1 MARPLS
7 KIKEDDG
14 TLYHRLPE
22 IEAATDVALS
32 QDLDTLCRRAKVRD
46 RQSTGYLPSECL
58 VHLIREAH
66 RHGEDSRRDT
76 LLRQLLERC
85 HANLNKKVASTIP
98 NAARIRREILNDFA
112 GLFATDGI
120 DQNFPL
126 DIYEVAFNFAFMRF
140 RITHLRPVLDDLA
153 QQVSYPEEEAETIE
167 QELQDEVLARIADL
181 RGDAGNP
188 EAQVFR
194 KQVYNAIV
202 ALPEDERKAL
212 LLVHYYGFKIESE
225 NPNEVT
231 AATLCKVSGRMI
243 RYRLKNAIAKL
254 KKLKEH
260 T

>member
-7 KIKEDDG
+7 KTKEDDG
-14 TLYHRLPE
+14 TLYKRLPE
-22 IEAATDVALS
+22 IEAAIDAALS
-32 QDLDTLCRRAKVRD
+32 QDLDTLCRRAKMRD
-46 RQSTGYLPSECL
+46 RRSADYLPSECL

-66 RHGEDSRRDT
+66 RRGDEPRRDV

-85 HANLNKKVASTIP
+85 HANLNKKVDPGIP
-98 NAARIRREILNDFA
+98 NAARIRREILNDFG
-112 GLFATDGI
+112 GLFASDGI
-120 DQNFPL
+120 DEHFPL
-126 DIYEVAFNFAFMRF
+126 DIYEVAFNLAFMRF
-140 RITHLRPVLDDLA
+140 RITHLRPILDSLA
-153 QQVSYPEEEAETIE
+153 LQVAYPEGEAETLE

-181 RGDAGNP
+181 RGDADNP

-202 ALPEDERKAL
+202 ALPEEERKAL

-243 RYRLKNAIAKL
+243 RYRVKNAIAKL
-254 KKLKEH
+254 EKLKEP

>member
-7 KIKEDDG
+7 KTKEDDG
-14 TLYHRLPE
+14 TLYKRLPG
-22 IEAATDVALS
+22 IEAATDAALI

-46 RQSTGYLPSECL
+46 SRSADYLPSECL

-66 RHGEDSRRDT
+66 RRAEEERRDA

-85 HANLNKKVASTIP
+85 HANLNKKVNSGIP

-112 GLFATDGI
+112 GLFASDPI
-120 DQNFPL
+120 DQHFTL
-126 DIYEVAFNFAFMRF
+126 DMYEVAFNLAFMGF
-140 RITHLRPVLDDLA
+140 RITRLRPVLDELA
-153 QQVSYPEEEAETIE
+153 HQAPYPEEEAETVE

-181 RGDAGNP
+181 RGDTDNP

-194 KQVYNAIV
+194 KQVYNAIL
-202 ALPEDERKAL
+202 ALPEEERKAL

-225 NPNEVT
+225 NASEIT
-231 AATLCKVSGRMI
+231 AATLCNVSGRMI